1 MAEKKKIEEKTER
14 KEESKK
20 ASEEKRGEEKEE
32 GEEKKKKK
40 EKGGKEEGEKKKE
53 VGEKKVG
60 EREERKKE
68 VREVKI
74 TKEKVEQLVEQL
86 YKEGYPPEKIG
97 MILRDSYGIGNVKE
111 ITGKKIVKILREKGY
126 KVMPSDLDALIKKAR
141 NLVKHLEN
149 HKHDYKTKRA
159 LQIIEARIRIL
170 TNYYKKKGILESTF
184 EPKI

>member
-1 MAEKKKIEEKTER
+1 MAEKKKIEEKTEEG
-14 KEESKK
+14 KGEIKK
-20 ASEEKRGEEKEE
+20 ASEEKG
-32 GEEKKKKK
+32 
-40 EKGGKEEGEKKKE
+40 
-53 VGEKKVG
+53 
-60 EREERKKE
+60 EERKKE
-68 VREVKI
+68 KREKGEKKGEGREEKKGVREVKI

-97 MILRDSYGIGNVKE
+97 MILRDSYGIGNIKE

-141 NLVKHLEN
+141 NLAKHLEN

-184 EPKI
+184 GPKI

>member
-1 MAEKKKIEEKTER
+1 MAEKKKIEEKTEER
-14 KEESKK
+14 KGESKK
-20 ASEEKRGEEKEE
+20 ASEEKGEEEKEE
-32 GEEKKKKK
+32 GEEKR
-40 EKGGKEEGEKKKE
+40 EKGGKKMEG
-53 VGEKKVG
+53 
-60 EREERKKE
+60 RAKKE

-86 YKEGYPPEKIG
+86 HKEGHPPEKIG
-97 MILRDSYGIGNVKE
+97 MILRDSYGIGNIKE

-126 KVMPSDLDALIKKAR
+126 KVMPSDLNALIKKAR
-141 NLVKHLEN
+141 NLAKHLEN

-184 EPKI
+184 GPKI